1 MGIQGLHSFI
11 SGAISEAHL
20 STLKG
25 QRCAVDGYAWLHG
38 ALRADAL
45 KLATGQPSHEFVARC
60 MERIARL
67 LHFGVRP
74 LVVFDGAPC
83 PAKEGTNAER
93 RLSRAQ
99 STRRAHELLREGR
112 RQAAADEFYKAQSV
126 TPDLA
131 VQLIDVLRREGIDFL
146 VAPYEADSQLAH
158 LARTKAVDFVVTED
172 GDLAAFGCPKILFKL
187 DWSTNVGQLYRRDA
201 LATLRD
207 GGGAGG
213 AGTSAR
219 EPPPLFPEWADWDS
233 GRFLDL
239 CILAGCDYLDH
250 LPHLAITTAHRLLR
264 AKGDAEKAVRTHA
277 MERPQPPGKVDEY
290 LRKFRRAREAFLHQ
304 RVYDPTLK
312 RIVPL
317 TPPPAA
323 AKPMPHCGEDLADDL
338 AVAICERAELHPGT
352 REPYAQYVPPPPS
365 LLAGFR
371 AAVGGGGGGG
381 GGGAPTYQQPA
392 LAFGGAAARQ
402 QGGGGGAAAAARRG
416 SARSHRRRRPPR
428 SPRPSP
434 HPAARARRAAPPN
447 ARRRRVQ
454 GGGGGGEGG
463 AAAAAARRPRLPP
476 PLGECERV
484 HKPFTKPRPAGA
496 GAALPPRPPA
506 PQRSRFWRGGAG
518 GAGGRAVGRRGAG
531 RRAGGGAGGCGGGGA
546 GGGGGSART
555 PRQLRPRPT
564 EDAGGRRA
572 REAMRAAERRRRRGV
587 GQQQR
592 RRRQRR
598 QRGRA
603 AGSQGA
609 AEVGARARR
618 GAAVRP
624 TSRAENEPPMQAP
637 PEVGAKAPG
646 SASPRRSARVSAAAA
661 VAASGGPASGASA
674 SSPLELAAF
683 RYSGG
688 SSGRRRGA
696 RGGGAASALVSPAP
710 RPRSRW
716 TRRTRRRVRHPLRSK
731 FDSSNHA
738 RAAALREP

>member
-131 VQLIDVLRREGIDFL
+131 VQLIDVLRREGIEFI

-381 GGGAPTYQQPA
+381 GGGGAPTYQQPA

-402 QGGGGGAAAAARRG
+402 PGGGGGADGGAAPRKRAFASPPTAASLTAPVAAPGGAGRAARRTRAAAARPG
-416 SARSHRRRRPPR
+416 GGWRRRWGCR
-428 SPRPSP
+428 
-434 HPAARARRAAPPN
+434 H
-447 ARRRRVQ
+447 
-454 GGGGGGEGG
+454 
-463 AAAAAARRPRLPP
+463 ARRPGFLRRSASAA
-476 PLGECERV
+476 GAQAV
-484 HKPFTKPRPAGA
+484 HEARPA

-506 PQRSRFWRGGAG
+506 P
-518 GAGGRAVGRRGAG
+518 RAADSLARRRRRRRWPRRRPRGAG
-531 RRAGGGAGGCGGGGA
+531 RRAGGGAGGWCGGGA
-546 GGGGGSART
+546 GGGGGRRT
-555 PRQLRPRPT
+555 PRRLRPRPT

-572 REAMRAAERRRRRGV
+572 RQAMRAAERRRRRGV

-598 QRGRA
+598 RRQRGRA

-609 AEVGARARR
+609 AEVSARARR
-618 GAAVRP
+618 GAPSGRL
-624 TSRAENEPPMQAP
+624 SRAENGPPCRRRPRWARRRRAAQAR
-637 PEVGAKAPG
+637 G
-646 SASPRRSARVSAAAA
+646 RARVSAAAA

-674 SSPLELAAF
+674 ARPSNSPPSDTQAGAAA
-683 RYSGG
+683 GAAAPAA
-688 SSGRRRGA
+688 RRGLGLRVAGAGARA
-696 RGGGAASALVSPAP
+696 RGGRGGLAAGATEP
-710 RPRSRW
+710 
-716 TRRTRRRVRHPLRSK
+716 HFLR
-731 FDSSNHA
+731 
-738 RAAALREP
+738 